1 MGTCAWGGEGNRIK
15 GEEEGL
21 LRGAPFQSHIPS
33 SHPARKL
40 RKAAH
45 PVQVLGPR
53 NREESDGR
61 IRVKAL
67 LGVHGVEAAEFLS
80 QFMS

>member
-1 MGTCAWGGEGNRIK
+1 MATCAWGGEGSRIK

-21 LRGAPFQSHIPS
+21 LGGAPFQSHIPS
-33 SHPARKL
+33 SHPAQKL
-40 RKAAH
+40 HEAAH
-45 PVQVLGPR
+45 PVQFLGPR
-53 NREESDGR
+53 NREERDGR

-67 LGVHGVEAAEFLS
+67 LGVHGVEATEFLS